1 MPKYSLSYP
10 RVRKDSSNKYFVDF
24 KLDNTRYRLFNGAR
38 IGSSLSPNSYP
49 VRLRRSKCELLARE
63 IYDFLVRN
71 DYSFSKRIDSLEMFN
86 SLMSA
91 KLSEPLSSRYRNTLS
106 DLAAKLR
113 KELIRSGEI
122 SVSFLDRIVL
132 RHSNNT
138 SFNTTRR
145 HLNVLVNYLRDNGF
159 PIDKSKLKARKQEEV
174 LHKPIDNVS
183 GMLELVKSF
192 NYNLYVCCL
201 LTYGCLLRPH
211 KEIRLLTWGDFS
223 DDLSY
228 IRLSGDKVKSKRN
241 RVVPVPLY
249 VRSELVK
256 GPSNHNVFSGVEKA
270 YNNSY
275 FSLAWKRF
283 KRSFPA
289 TDSGVTL
296 YSFRHSGAI
305 EIYQRTGSLHKLQ
318 RAMGH
323 SSLNVSLTYLRGLE
337 VAELKE
343 EDMPMV

>member
-1 MPKYSLSYP
+1 MANNSLSYP
-10 RVRKDSSNKYFVDF
+10 KVCRRYDGLYYIDF
-24 KLDNTRYRLFNGAR
+24 KLNNKRYRMFSGSKF
-38 IGSSLSPNSYP
+38 GSSLSPNSYP
-49 VRLRRSKCELLARE
+49 AKLRRSKCELLAKE
-63 IYDFLVRN
+63 VYEYLVRN
-71 DYSFSKRIDSLEMFN
+71 EYSFSKRVDSIGLFN

-91 KLSEPLSSRYRNTLS
+91 KLSEPLSSSYRNTLS
-106 DLAAKLR
+106 ELVTRLR
-113 KELIRSGEI
+113 NELIRSGEI

-343 EDMPMV
+343 EDMPMA

>member
-10 RVRKDSSNKYFVDF
+10 RVRKDSSDKYFVDF

-49 VRLRRSKCELLARE
+49 TRLRRAKCELLARE
-63 IYDFLVRN
+63 VYDYLVRN
-71 DYSFSKRIDSLEMFN
+71 DYSFTKRVDSLEMFN
-86 SLMSA
+86 SLMSS

-113 KELIRSGEI
+113 SELVRSGEI
-122 SVSFLDRIVL
+122 SVTYLDRIVL

-174 LHKPIDNVS
+174 LHKPIENLGS
-183 GMLELVKSF
+183 MLELV
-192 NYNLYVCCL
+192 
-201 LTYGCLLRPH
+201 
-211 KEIRLLTWGDFS
+211 
-223 DDLSY
+223 
-228 IRLSGDKVKSKRN
+228 
-241 RVVPVPLY
+241 
-249 VRSELVK
+249 
-256 GPSNHNVFSGVEKA
+256 KA

-275 FSLAWKRF
+275 FSLVWKRF
-283 KRSFPA
+283 KRSFPVI
-289 TDSGVTL
+289 DDGITL
-296 YSFRHSGAI
+296 YSFRHSGAM
-305 EIYQRTGSLHKLQ
+305 EIYRRTGSLHKLQ

-337 VAELKE
+337 VAELE
-343 EDMPMV
+343 ESDMPMIL